1 MFQLLPSREIAV
13 EILGF
18 AVHWYGVMYL
28 LAFVTAAF
36 LLPRLQ
42 QWRELHLVDAE
53 WSRIL
58 NAAIVGTI
66 VGGRLGHVF
75 FYDPGY
81 YWAEPLKIFAVWE
94 GGMSFHGGLLGVA
107 LGLLWAM
114 RGWSVDKILRVAD
127 IVVVPAAL
135 GLAFGR
141 IGNFINFELFGPVT
155 TLPWGMAIPGQ
166 EGLHHPTPL
175 YECAYSLAIAAS
187 CYAML
192 RRSRTPGHS
201 FGVFLMLY
209 GVFRFLVE
217 FVRTPDAPL
226 TDLWLFTLTRGQTLT
241 VPVFLL
247 GLGLLLWTTRR
258 ARRSGGAAGTART
271 V

>member
-1 MFQLLPSREIAV
+1 MFHLLPSRQVALEIV
-13 EILGF
+13 GF
-18 AVHWYGVMYL
+18 EVHWYGVMYL
-28 LAFVTAAF
+28 AAFLVAAF

-42 QWRELHLVDAE
+42 RWRQLSLAEAE
-53 WSRIL
+53 WSRLL

-75 FYDPGY
+75 FYDFFR
-81 YWAEPLKIFAVWE
+81 YWAEPLKVFAVWE
-94 GGMSFHGGLLGVA
+94 GGMSFHGGLIGVS

-114 RGWSVDKILRVAD
+114 WGWSVEKVLRTAD
-127 IVVVPAAL
+127 VVVVPAAL

-155 TLPWGMAIPGQ
+155 ALPWGVAVPGQ
-166 EGLHHPTPL
+166 EGLRHPTPL
-175 YECAYSLAIAAS
+175 YECAYSLIIAVG
-187 CYAML
+187 CYATL
-192 RRSRTPGHS
+192 RFSRVPGRSFS
-201 FGVFLMLY
+201 LFLVLY

-226 TDLWLFTLTRGQTLT
+226 TDLSLFSLTRGQTLT

-247 GLGLLLWTTRR
+247 GLGLWLWTTFR
-258 ARRSGGAAGTART
+258 AKTSDGAVRT
-271 V
+271 GQAA